1 MGKARAGGDFLDTL
15 DRILSPSSGP
25 DDRGW
30 AHHLGPG
37 ITPENSRKRLRTCV
51 FFYVL
56 TLFIACPGCTG
67 GTPEGAPPEPISRES
82 FIEAYVELRMAA
94 LGSPGEQLALEE
106 RDRIL
111 EEMGL
116 VEEDLLNFVE
126 SRGRDVQFMRRVW
139 EEVDSVISNKRRPPD
154 APGQRGT
161 P

>member
-1 MGKARAGGDFLDTL
+1 
-15 DRILSPSSGP
+15 
-25 DDRGW
+25 
-30 AHHLGPG
+30 
-37 ITPENSRKRLRTCV
+37 V

-67 GTPEGAPPEPISRES
+67 GTPEGAPPELISRES

-116 VEEDLLNFVE
+116 VEEDLLKFVE
-126 SRGRDVQFMRRVW
+126 SRGRDLQFMRRVTHLQ
-139 EEVDSVISNKRRPPD
+139 RR
-154 APGQRGT
+154 ALGR
-161 P
+161 